1 MLWTIIRR
9 EITANIL
16 SLRFLMGLLIYF
28 SLIVT
33 NLFVL
38 TRGYEDRLQSYQTA
52 LRENEDEIRQVKKY
66 SEFGQIG
73 QTRRL
78 KCHRKPK
85 LLSIFNEGMDKRKG
99 NSVAVAHGSVPAVAE
114 QHGSDNPYLNIF
126 SSIDFTVICQV
137 VMSLLALLFSYDTIS
152 REKEAG
158 TLGLTLSCAVSR
170 PTLLL
175 GKYIAGMASISLPL
189 IASFVAGLL
198 VIQSFPYVSFS
209 SSDWIRIALIFL
221 VSMLYVSLFFLI
233 GLFLS
238 ARTHRSSITL
248 MFSMCVWVFFVLIVP
263 NLTVLLVEHASP
275 IQSEQ
280 SPKAQADELWT
291 EFGTKVA
298 KYLKERG
305 VENPWDP
312 AKPGGMGLSSDRSSY
327 GSGETIGMSRFANE
341 DGIPFIQ
348 EFYGFK
354 ENLRAQYADRIWQVR
369 KEYLDE
375 NPNRQ
380 SLLALNISR
389 ISPAPVYYNAA
400 AILAE
405 TDLGSFWQFM
415 EQTRQYRREW
425 VEYLRDEKIFSS
437 RRWFTEDGAQGALDL
452 SGMPRFKEQSEG
464 IGGSLQRAL
473 PDIMILAVL
482 NILFFMGAF
491 VSFLYYDVI

>member
-1 MLWTIIRR
+1 MLWTIVRR

-16 SLRFLMGLLIYF
+16 SFRFLMGLLIYF

-38 TRGYEDRLQSYQTA
+38 TRGYEDRLQSYRTA
-52 LRENEDEIRQVKKY
+52 IRENEDKISQVERY
-66 SEFGQIG
+66 SQFGL
-73 QTRRL
+73 THLL
-78 KCHRKPK
+78 KCDRSPK
-85 LLSIFNEGMDKRKG
+85 LLSIFNEGVDKRKG
-99 NSVAVAHGSVPAVAE
+99 NTVAVAHGYVPAVAE

-126 SSIDFTVICQV
+126 SSIDFTVVCQV
-137 VMSLLALLFSYDTIS
+137 VMSLLTLLFAYDAIS

-158 TLGLTLSCAVSR
+158 TLRLALSGTVSR

-175 GKYIAGMASISLPL
+175 GKYIAGMVSISLPL

-198 VIQSFPYVSFS
+198 VIQSSPYVSFS
-209 SSDWIRIALIFL
+209 SSDWIRILLIFL

-238 ARTHRSSITL
+238 TRTDRPSITL

-275 IQSEQ
+275 IQSEE
-280 SPKAQADELWT
+280 SYKEQARDQWKQYGSEVKDYL
-291 EFGTKVA
+291 ENRDVEKPLDRASFG
-298 KYLKERG
+298 G
-305 VENPWDP
+305 VGVNSGVNDY
-312 AKPGGMGLSSDRSSY
+312 D
-327 GSGETIGMSRFANE
+327 SGETVSVSGFRGEEGVTFA
-341 DGIPFIQ
+341 Q
-348 EFYGFK
+348 ECYGFK
-354 ENLRAQYADRIWQVR
+354 ENLRAQYADRIWQIR
-369 KEYLDE
+369 KTYLDK

-389 ISPAPVYYNAA
+389 ISPAAVYYNAA

-425 VEYLRDEKIFSS
+425 LDYIRDEKIFSS
-437 RRWFTEDGAQGALDL
+437 RRWFTTEFEEPFDL
-452 SGMPRFKEQSEG
+452 SKIPRFKEQSED
-464 IGGSLQRAL
+464 IGSSLQRATL
-473 PDIMILAVL
+473 DIMILAVL
-482 NILFFMGAF
+482 NVLFFMGAF
-491 VSFLYYDVI
+491 ISFLRYDVV

>member
-1 MLWTIIRR
+1 MLWTIVRR

-16 SLRFLMGLLIYF
+16 SFRFLMGLLIYF

-33 NLFVL
+33 TLFVL

-52 LRENEDEIRQVKKY
+52 LRENEDRIGQVKKY

-73 QTRRL
+73 QNRSL
-78 KCHRKPK
+78 KCNREPK

-99 NSVAVAHGSVPAVAE
+99 NSVAVTHGSVPAVAE

-137 VMSLLALLFSYDTIS
+137 VMSLLALLFSYDAIS

-158 TLGLTLSCAVSR
+158 TLRLALSCAIPR

-189 IASFVAGLL
+189 VASFVGGLL
-198 VIQSFPYVSFS
+198 VIQFSSYVSFS
-209 SSDWIRIALIFL
+209 SSEWVRILLIFL
-221 VSMLYVSLFFLI
+221 VSILYVSLFFLI

-263 NLTVLLVEHASP
+263 NLTVFLVEHASP
-275 IQSEQ
+275 IQSER

-291 EFGTKVA
+291 EFGTKVKA
-298 KYLKERG
+298 YLEKRG

-312 AKPGGMGLSSDRSSY
+312 AKPGGLGLSSYRSSY
-327 GSGETIGMSRFANE
+327 GSGDIIEMSRFANE
-341 DGIPFIQ
+341 AGIPFIQ

-354 ENLRAQYADRIWQVR
+354 ENLRAQYADRIWQIR
-369 KEYLDE
+369 KTYLDE

-380 SLLALNISR
+380 SLLALDISR
-389 ISPAPVYYNAA
+389 ISPAAVYYNAV
-400 AILAE
+400 AIIAE

-425 VEYLRDEKIFSS
+425 VEYLRDEEIFSS
-437 RRWFTEDGAQGALDL
+437 RRWFTEDGVQGALDL
-452 SGMPRFKEQSEG
+452 SGMPRFKEQSVG

-473 PDIMILAVL
+473 PDIMILTVL

-491 VSFLYYDVI
+491 ISFLRYDVM

>member
-1 MLWTIIRR
+1 MLWTIVRR

-16 SLRFLMGLLIYF
+16 SFRFLMGLLIYF

-52 LRENEDEIRQVKKY
+52 VRENEVRIRQVEKY
-66 SEFGQIG
+66 SEFGQ
-73 QTRRL
+73 TRGL
-78 KCHRKPK
+78 KCNRKPK

-99 NSVAVAHGSVPAVAE
+99 NSVAVAHGYVPAVAE
-114 QHGSDNPYLNIF
+114 QHGSDNPYLGIF

-137 VMSLLALLFSYDTIS
+137 VMSLLALLFSYDAIS

-158 TLGLTLSCAVSR
+158 TLRLTLSCPIQR
-170 PTLLL
+170 PILLL
-175 GKYIAGMASISLPL
+175 GKYIAGMISISLPL

-198 VIQSFPYVSFS
+198 VVQSSAYVSFS
-209 SSDWIRIALIFL
+209 SADWGRILLIFL

-248 MFSMCVWVFFVLIVP
+248 MFSMCVWVLFVLTVP

-275 IQSEQ
+275 IQSEN
-280 SPKAQADELWT
+280 PYKEQADELWK
-291 EFGTKVA
+291 EFGDKA
-298 KYLKERG
+298 GDYLKKRQ
-305 VENPWDP
+305 VDLPWEP
-312 AKPGGMGLSSDRSSY
+312 ANPGGLGVFESRTTY
-327 GSGETIGMSRFANE
+327 GSGETVSLRYFRNE
-341 DGIPFIQ
+341 DGVPFVQ
-348 EFYGFK
+348 GYYGFK
-354 ENLRAQYADRIWQVR
+354 ENLRAQYADKVWQIR
-369 KEYLDE
+369 KAYLDE

-389 ISPAPVYYNAA
+389 ISPTAVYYNAA

-405 TDLGSFWQFM
+405 TDLGNFWQFM

-425 VEYLRDEKIFSS
+425 IDYLRDEKIFSS
-437 RRWFTEDGAQGALDL
+437 RRWFTAESEEPFDL
-452 SGMPRFKEQSEG
+452 SRIPRFKEQRES
-464 IGGSLQRAL
+464 IGSSLQRAL
-473 PDIMILAVL
+473 PDIMILTVL

-491 VSFLYYDVI
+491 VSFLRYDL

>member
-1 MLWTIIRR
+1 MLWTIVRR
-9 EITANIL
+9 EITSNIL
-16 SLRFLMGLLIYF
+16 SFRFLMGLLIYF
-28 SLIVT
+28 FLIVT

-52 LRENEDEIRQVKKY
+52 IRENESEIRGVKKY

-78 KCHRKPK
+78 KCNRKPK
-85 LLSIFNEGMDKRKG
+85 LLSIFNEGVDKRQG
-99 NSVAVAHGSVPAVAE
+99 NSVAVTHGSVPAVAE

-126 SSIDFTVICQV
+126 SSIDFAVICQV
-137 VMSLLALLFSYDTIS
+137 VMSLLALLFAYDAIS

-158 TLGLTLSCAVSR
+158 TLRLALSCAVPR

-175 GKYIAGMASISLPL
+175 GKYIAGMVSISLPL
-189 IASFVAGLL
+189 VASFVDGLL
-198 VIQSFPYVSFS
+198 VIQFSAYVSFS
-209 SSDWIRIALIFL
+209 SSDWIRILLIFL

-238 ARTHRSSITL
+238 VRTHRPSITL
-248 MFSMCVWVFFVLIVP
+248 MFSMCVGVFFVLIVP
-263 NLTVLLVEHASP
+263 NLTVLLVEHATP
-275 IQSEQ
+275 IQSER
-280 SPKAQADELWT
+280 SSKTQADELWT
-291 EFGTKVA
+291 EFEAEVA

-305 VENPWDP
+305 VENPWDH

-354 ENLRAQYADRIWQVR
+354 ENLRAQYADRIWQIR
-369 KEYLDE
+369 KEYLDR

-380 SLLALNISR
+380 SLSALNISR
-389 ISPAPVYYNAA
+389 ISPAAVYYNAA

-437 RRWFTEDGAQGALDL
+437 RRWFTTESEEPFDL
-452 SGMPRFKEQSEG
+452 SRIPKFKEQSEG
-464 IGGSLQRAL
+464 IGSSLQRAV
-473 PDIMILAVL
+473 PDIMILVVL

-491 VSFLYYDVI
+491 ISFLRYDVV

>member
-1 MLWTIIRR
+1 MLWTIVRR

-16 SLRFLMGLLIYF
+16 SFRFLMGLLIYF

-33 NLFVL
+33 NIFVL

-52 LRENEDEIRQVKKY
+52 VRENEDKISQVEKY
-66 SEFGQIG
+66 SEYGL
-73 QTRRL
+73 THML
-78 KCHRKPK
+78 KCDRKPK
-85 LLSIFNEGMDKRKG
+85 LLSIFNEGVDKRKG
-99 NSVAVAHGSVPAVAE
+99 NTVTVAHGYVPAVAE

-126 SSIDFTVICQV
+126 ASIDFTVICQV
-137 VMSLLALLFSYDTIS
+137 VMSLLALLFSYDAIS

-158 TLGLTLSCAVSR
+158 TLGLTLSCAVPR

-198 VIQSFPYVSFS
+198 VIQFSPYVSFS
-209 SSDWIRIALIFL
+209 GSDWGRILLIFL

-238 ARTHRSSITL
+238 TRTDRPSITL
-248 MFSMCVWVFFVLIVP
+248 MFSMCVWVLFVLIVP

-275 IQSEQ
+275 IQPEEPYKEQ
-280 SPKAQADELWT
+280 AGDQWKQYEAEVKD
-291 EFGTKVA
+291 
-298 KYLKERG
+298 YLQKRG
-305 VENPWDP
+305 VENPLDLANP
-312 AKPGGMGLSSDRSSY
+312 SGVGARSGVNDY
-327 GSGETIGMSRFANE
+327 DSGETVSASGFRNE
-341 DGIPFIQ
+341 EGLPLAQ
-348 EFYGFK
+348 ECYGFK
-354 ENLRAQYADRIWQVR
+354 ENLRAQYADRIWQIR
-369 KEYLDE
+369 KEYLDQ

-380 SLLALNISR
+380 SVLALNISR
-389 ISPAPVYYNAA
+389 ISPAAVYYNAA

-415 EQTRQYRREW
+415 EQTRQYRRER

-437 RRWFTEDGAQGALDL
+437 RRWFTTEFEEPFDL
-452 SGMPRFKEQSEG
+452 NSIPRFKERSEG
-464 IGGSLQRAL
+464 IGGSLQRASL
-473 PDIMILAVL
+473 DIMVLAVL

-491 VSFLYYDVI
+491 ISFLRYDVI